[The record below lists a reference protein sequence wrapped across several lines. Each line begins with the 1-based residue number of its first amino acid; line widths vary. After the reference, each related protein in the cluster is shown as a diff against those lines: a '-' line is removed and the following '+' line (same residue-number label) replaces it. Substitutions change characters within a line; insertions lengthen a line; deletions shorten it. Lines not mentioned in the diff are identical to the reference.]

1 VRAGGSYRRAL
12 PCSQQQQQQQQLL
25 MPDAAPLSGTYRCR
39 AVLVR
44 YLRYCQSIFR
54 RRRSLERGIGAER
67 RKTFIANCKRRL
79 TAERN

>member
-1 VRAGGSYRRAL
+1 MRCARRRAL
-12 PCSQQQQQQQQLL
+12 PCSQQQQPLLLLPL
-25 MPDAAPLSGTYRCR
+25 MPDAAPLSGTYRRR